1 MLSAALP
8 RAGTF
13 KGLEKKYPN
22 GFWDVDGVPLIDVYG
37 SAIKL
42 AELLVTWKRQSL
54 PWISRAGYYSKVTTE
69 ALKCGRDVVAN
80 VYGGYWDC

>member
-1 MLSAALP
+1 LP

-22 GFWDVDGVPLIDVYG
+22 GFWEVDGVPLVDVYG

-42 AELLVTWKRQSL
+42 VEMLVTWKRVGI
-54 PWISRAGYYSKVTTE
+54 PWISRVAYYNKVTPA
-69 ALKCGRDVVAN
+69 ALKCSEDVTKD